1 MFSFENF
8 PEGGSASMKL
18 TPRSHEALKRSGL
31 TVDDVL
37 VKTPE
42 EINAKYGAVVTEKP
56 LLEKRVGHY

>member
-8 PEGGSASMKL
+8 PDKGTAGMRM
-18 TPRSHEALKRSGL
+18 TPRSHEALKRTGL

-42 EINAKYGAVVTEKP
+42 
-56 LLEKRVGHY
+56 